1 MYCSP
6 ARPVKVWLGKDF
18 PTRAR
23 EPSAAGQAGEPQATP
38 ETKPSNSA
46 VADTADGVGGVDM
59 RISSIVTCGALV
71 ACLLGTM
78 AFTASAPAGAQERQV
93 FSVAI
98 TYDVDPPED
107 YRLCPI
113 KVAFT
118 AVVVVKNWH
127 PGMPQTTLTYHWE
140 HGTKQFKDH
149 TMTVGEQGQSNFFR
163 FHESH
168 GFRGHVAF
176 VITKP
181 YRFAQDSGALDILCH

>member
-1 MYCSP
+1 M
-6 ARPVKVWLGKDF
+6 AH
-18 PTRAR
+18 
-23 EPSAAGQAGEPQATP
+23 AT
-38 ETKPSNSA
+38 T
-46 VADTADGVGGVDM
+46 
-59 RISSIVTCGALV
+59 
-71 ACLLGTM
+71 
-78 AFTASAPAGAQERQV
+78 APAGAQARPV
-93 FSVAI
+93 FAVDI

-127 PGMPQTTLTYHWE
+127 PGTSPTTVTYHWE
-140 HGTKQFKDH
+140 HGAKQFKEH

-168 GFRGHVAF
+168 GFRGRVAF

-181 YRFAQDSGALDILCH
+181 FRFVQNTDDLDILCH